1 MGYPA
6 CSETFYSEELSDLNA
21 SGGTLFGYVLWLFRP
36 AGRATA
42 IPVM

>member
-21 SGGTLFGYVLWLFRP
+21 SGATLFGYLLWLIRL
-36 AGRATA
+36 ARRATA
-42 IPVM
+42 IPVK